1 MGSGRV
7 RRARQAAADLGLTAL
22 DLPPSRSGYDIGLLY
37 RPETLGDPVGHST
50 DLSAEVTHGCCV
62 GLGRGPA
69 GTARAEGR
77 ALVPI
82 LHAEAASRTVIL
94 VRPCS

>member
-22 DLPPSRSGYDIGLLY
+22 DLPPSRPCHHVGLLY
-37 RPETLGDPVGHST
+37 RPETLGDPVGYNT

-62 GLGRGPA
+62 AAWDVGLPEPLAVTAGHFFPFSTLRRPVGR
-69 GTARAEGR
+69 
-77 ALVPI
+77 
-82 LHAEAASRTVIL
+82 
-94 VRPCS
+94 